1 MRLKLSRHLRSAFLL
16 VDETMKLLK
25 RYIIIL
31 SVCFFLYLVISN
43 KNRLFPRFVF
53 GQFHLLSTDQ
63 NRSINIRQSQLY
75 QHELTNGGTITL
87 YDVTQ
92 ENEWNF
98 QCPTTKYNDADIHD
112 VKICIY
118 DPRHDEH
125 VSGQLNDH
133 GKWESVV
140 VRSFLRLLRALPH
153 TRTSLSSNK
162 KDETPTLHLDVIDIG
177 ANLGLYTLLAT
188 KYDRHVIAVEP
199 LYDSLIR
206 IHKSIQL
213 NDVQHQVT
221 LIANAVG
228 MKHERLT
235 LNVVDKNL
243 GASYLSYLDELAPPG
258 KKVETLVDEHHGVPP
273 RVLAEVETITLDDL
287 VSIYPI
293 YFKRAILKMDIEGFE
308 AFAFRNASLLFN
320 RTEISAIYM
329 EFGKLVEMKYYRGML
344 RAIEDMLSFLKK
356 RNYEPY
362 EVNDINH
369 LLYDNWESW
378 PWDIAF
384 RRCDVC
390 RCPGLEKLVGSV
402 E

>member
-1 MRLKLSRHLRSAFLL
+1 M
-16 VDETMKLLK
+16 
-25 RYIIIL
+25 
-31 SVCFFLYLVISN
+31 
-43 KNRLFPRFVF
+43 
-53 GQFHLLSTDQ
+53 
-63 NRSINIRQSQLY
+63 
-75 QHELTNGGTITL
+75 
-87 YDVTQ
+87 
-92 ENEWNF
+92 
-98 QCPTTKYNDADIHD
+98 
-112 VKICIY
+112 
-118 DPRHDEH
+118 
-125 VSGQLNDH
+125 
-133 GKWESVV
+133 
-140 VRSFLRLLRALPH
+140 
-153 TRTSLSSNK
+153 
-162 KDETPTLHLDVIDIG
+162 IDIG

-221 LIANAVG
+221 LIANAIG

-369 LLYDNWESW
+369 LLYENWESW